1 MRKKKPGRSLR
12 KWAKPFCL
20 FIIVLVVTLAA
31 APAVL
36 AQAAE
41 MGGSKSGSQ
50 RAAPQG
56 QGQDLGELGKQLNN
70 PISSV
75 WNITT
80 QSNMYFYK
88 GDLSSAYRGQFVFNF
103 QPVLPIPLT
112 KNWTLIPRPV
122 IPIQANPYI
131 TGLNTAT
138 GSPEWS
144 RTGGFGDI
152 ALVTLLSPNIPGLIL
167 GFGPTFI
174 FPSAPTYDL
183 GQGKFQMGPSVVLGF
198 ISKNWVGGGLS
209 SALVVRGRNP
219 RHPGNQ
225 PDKYPVLSLPHATRG
240 LAGGLYPQHPH
251 QLAGRGRK
259 QGYLPPWHGCGPDL
273 QAGGRTHPVHPG
285 VPMDARSSGRFRA
298 ALQYPLRVQAGAAK
312 LDQEAAV

>member
-1 MRKKKPGRSLR
+1 MVLSKKRATTFGLSVIL
-12 KWAKPFCL
+12 
-20 FIIVLVVTLAA
+20 LVVTLATG
-31 APAVL
+31 PAVL

-50 RAAPQG
+50 EAAPQG
-56 QGQDLGELGKQLNN
+56 QGQDLGELGKKLNN

-103 QPVLPIPLT
+103 QPVLPLPLT

-122 IPIQANPYI
+122 IPILSNPYSR
-131 TGLNTAT
+131 GVNRAT
-138 GSPEWS
+138 GSLDWS
-144 RTGGFGDI
+144 RTGSFGDI
-152 ALVTLLSPNIPGLIL
+152 ALVTLLSPNIPGVIL

-174 FPSAPTYDL
+174 FPTAPTNDL

-209 SALVVRGRNP
+209 PALVVRGGNQG
-219 RHPGNQ
+219 HPGDQ
-225 PDKYPVLSLPHATRG
+225 PDEYPVLSLPHVARG
-240 LAGGLYPQHPH
+240 LAGGFYPQHPY
-251 QLAGRGRK
+251 QLAGRRRQPGH
-259 QGYLPPWHGCGPDL
+259 LPPGPGRGPDL
-273 QAGGRTHPVHPG
+273 QAGGRAHPVHPG
-285 VPMDARSSGRFRA
+285 VPVDARSSGRFRA
-298 ALQYPLRVQAGAAK
+298 ALQYPLRLQAGAAK
-312 LDQEAAV
+312 PGQEAAF

>member
-1 MRKKKPGRSLR
+1 MVLSEKRALTFRLSVIL
-12 KWAKPFCL
+12 
-20 FIIVLVVTLAA
+20 LVVTLAT
-31 APAVL
+31 APAFG
-36 AQAAE
+36 AQASE
-41 MGGSKSGSQ
+41 MGGSKSESHET
-50 RAAPQG
+50 APQG
-56 QGQDLGELGKQLNN
+56 TGQNLGELGKELNN

-80 QSNMYFYK
+80 QSNLYFYK

-122 IPIQANPYI
+122 IPILANPYI

-152 ALVTLLSPNIPGLIL
+152 ALVTLLSPNIPEVIL

-174 FPSAPTYDL
+174 FPTAPTYDL

-198 ISKNWVGGGLS
+198 SARIGWGVFFPSNGGPWREPGP
-209 SALVVRGRNP
+209 P
-219 RHPGNQ
+219 R
-225 PDKYPVLSLPHATRG
+225 
-240 LAGGLYPQHPH
+240 
-251 QLAGRGRK
+251 
-259 QGYLPPWHGCGPDL
+259 
-273 QAGGRTHPVHPG
+273 
-285 VPMDARSSGRFRA
+285 
-298 ALQYPLRVQAGAAK
+298 
-312 LDQEAAV
+312 

>member
-1 MRKKKPGRSLR
+1 VVPPSWPRLLR
-12 KWAKPFCL
+12 W
-20 FIIVLVVTLAA
+20 AA
-31 APAVL
+31 AKA
-36 AQAAE
+36 
-41 MGGSKSGSQ
+41 
-50 RAAPQG
+50 RARRRHPPQG
-56 QGQDLGELGKQLNN
+56 QGQNLGELGKQLNN

-131 TGLNTAT
+131 MGLNPAT
-138 GSPEWS
+138 GSAEWS

-152 ALVTLLSPNIPGLIL
+152 ALVTLLSPNIPGVIL

-174 FPSAPTYDL
+174 FPTAPTHDL

-198 ISKNWVGGGLS
+198 ISKNWVGGVFPQHWWSVAGTRATPVTSQTNIQYFLFRMLPGAWQVGFTPNILINWRADGGNQVTFPLGLGGCPFIRMIS
-209 SALVVRGRNP
+209 DSASISALCSSRCCQAWSRS
-219 RHPGNQ
+219 RF
-225 PDKYPVLSLPHATRG
+225 LSDGKIKLALPNICYFVWHA
-240 LAGGLYPQHPH
+240 
-251 QLAGRGRK
+251 
-259 QGYLPPWHGCGPDL
+259 
-273 QAGGRTHPVHPG
+273 
-285 VPMDARSSGRFRA
+285 S
-298 ALQYPLRVQAGAAK
+298 
-312 LDQEAAV
+312 